1 VSDATGPRSSGAD
14 SLRPAGTIHDLGYK
28 RYVGA
33 RLASST
39 RWLVVMKNHV
49 AHAWKT
55 WWRFKSSLGLAVIV
69 TVIAGGVMFLLQ
81 DRTVKGVVLPSG
93 IAATLTDG
101 TLPRSIQW
109 YSRVAFLVSLT
120 IGARVVAGDVQSGAF
135 TFYFARSVRP
145 RDYVLGK
152 ITGQLVLVG
161 MIYLA
166 GPLMLAIARLGLADS
181 TDQLIDLLPV
191 IPKALAVGALG
202 TLAFACVPLG
212 FSAIVHN
219 PRYAMAL
226 WASYYLIVGGM
237 AWVLSRVT
245 DSGVAALDLAA
256 SLDRVAFWLYD
267 LELVWGRAK
276 RIDPYVALGSLLAH
290 AGIAIALVVWQVRRA
305 HLRGIGG
312 AS

>member
-1 VSDATGPRSSGAD
+1 VST
-14 SLRPAGTIHDLGYK
+14 GTIHDLGYK
-28 RYVGA
+28 RYLGV

-39 RWLVVMKNHV
+39 RWIVVMRNHIS
-49 AHAWKT
+49 HAWKT
-55 WWRFKSSLGLAVIV
+55 WWRFKAALGLAVIV

-81 DRTVKGVVLPSG
+81 DRTVKGVVLPTG

-101 TLPRSIQW
+101 ALSRSIQW
-109 YSRVAFLVSLT
+109 YSRVAFLLSLT
-120 IGARVVAGDVQSGAF
+120 IGARVVAGDMQSGAF

-152 ITGQLVLVG
+152 VIGQIVLVG
-161 MIYLA
+161 MIFIL
-166 GPLMLAIARLGLADS
+166 GPLLLAIARLGLADS
-181 TDQLIDLLPV
+181 TDNLIELLPV
-191 IPKALAVGALG
+191 LPKALAIGALG

-212 FSAIVHN
+212 FSALVQN

-237 AWVLSRVT
+237 AWVVSRIT
-245 DSGVAALDLAA
+245 DSGVAALDIAA
-256 SLDRVAFWLYD
+256 SLDRVVFWLFD

-276 RIDPYVALGSLLAH
+276 RIDPYVALASLIAH
-290 AGIAIALVVWQVRRA
+290 AGIAVMIVVWQVRRA

>member
-1 VSDATGPRSSGAD
+1 MS
-14 SLRPAGTIHDLGYK
+14 GTIHDLGYK
-28 RYVGA
+28 RYLGA

-39 RWLVVMKNHV
+39 RWLVVTRNHI

-55 WWRFKSSLGLAVIV
+55 WWRFKSTLGLAVIV

-81 DRTVKGVVLPSG
+81 DKAIKGVVLPSG

-101 TLPRSIQW
+101 ALPRSIQW
-109 YSRVAFLVSLT
+109 YSRVAFLLSLT
-120 IGARVVAGDVQSGAF
+120 IGARVVAGDMQSGAF

-152 ITGQLVLVG
+152 VFGQIALVG
-161 MIYLA
+161 MIYML
-166 GPLMLAIARLGLADS
+166 GPLLLAIARLGLADS
-181 TDQLIDLLPV
+181 TDDLWRLLPV
-191 IPKALAVGALG
+191 LPKALAIGALG

-212 FSAIVHN
+212 FSALVQN
-219 PRYAMAL
+219 PRYAMAM
-226 WASYYLIVGGM
+226 WAAYYLIVGGM
-237 AWVLSRVT
+237 AWVLSRLT
-245 DSGVAALDLAA
+245 DSGIAALDIAA
-256 SLDRVAFWLYD
+256 ALDSVAFWLFD

-276 RIDPYVALGSLLAH
+276 RIDPYMALASLLAH
-290 AGIAIALVVWQVRRA
+290 AGVAVMLVVWQVRRA

>member
-1 VSDATGPRSSGAD
+1 MS
-14 SLRPAGTIHDLGYK
+14 GTIHDLGYK
-28 RYVGA
+28 RYLGT

-39 RWLVVMKNHV
+39 RWLVVMRNHI

-55 WWRFKSSLGLAVIV
+55 WWRFKSTLGLAVIV

-81 DRTVKGVVLPSG
+81 DRAVKGVVLPSG

-101 TLPRSIQW
+101 ALPRSIQW

-120 IGARVVAGDVQSGAF
+120 IGARVVAGDMKSGAF

-152 ITGQLVLVG
+152 VVGQMLLVA
-161 MIYLA
+161 MIFVA

-181 TDQLIDLLPV
+181 TDNLIELLPV
-191 IPKALAVGALG
+191 LPKAIAIGILG

-212 FSAIVHN
+212 FSAIVQN
-219 PRYAMAL
+219 PRYAMAM

-237 AWVLSRVT
+237 AWVVSRVT
-245 DSGVAALDLAA
+245 DSGVAALDIAA
-256 SLDRVAFWLYD
+256 SLDRVAFWLFD
-267 LELVWGRAK
+267 LELVYGRAK
-276 RIDPYVALGSLLAH
+276 RIDPYVALASLLVH
-290 AGIAIALVVWQVRRA
+290 AAIGVLLVVWQVRRA